1 MALRKIITEEEEL
14 LRKKSREVTEFD
26 EKLATLLDD
35 MHETL
40 TESGGV
46 GLAAPQVGILRRAV
60 ILDYEGKYYELINPV
75 ITDRKGNQRVVEGCL
90 SCPGKNCVLNR
101 PQKVTVKAK
110 NRYGEDVK
118 YLFSG
123 FWAKLASHE
132 LDHLDGIL
140 IVDIK
145 EKFYD
150 PKTDKNLR

>member
-1 MALRKIITEEEEL
+1 MALRNIITEEEAL

-26 EKLATLLDD
+26 ERLATLLDD

-46 GLAAPQVGILRRAV
+46 GLAAPQVGILRRV
-60 ILDYEGKYYELINPV
+60 VVMDYDNHYYELVNPV
-75 ITDRKGNQRVVEGCL
+75 IVDRQGSQKVVEGCL
-90 SCPGKNCVLNR
+90 SCPGKNCVLTR

-123 FWAKLASHE
+123 FYSKLACHE
-132 LDHLDGIL
+132 IDHLDGVL

-145 EKFYD
+145 ERFYD